1 VLATEKLRSDL
12 ARVGRVSLMGELS
25 ASLAHELNQPLSAI
39 ALNAQAVRRMLDRD
53 DMNRAD
59 ICSAL
64 DDIVADGRRAS
75 AVIGRVRALFRN
87 EAAVR
92 RPLDVNEVI
101 ADVAALVR
109 DDVARHGITFTFAPA
124 RSLPR
129 IHGDVIQVQQVILNV
144 LVNACEALGAVGTG
158 PRVLT
163 VTTARREPRHVHI
176 SVRDTGVGVEDP
188 ETEHLFAPFVSSKP
202 DRLGMG
208 LAISRSVVESH
219 GGRIWADRNDDRGLT
234 VHVVLPDA

>member
-1 VLATEKLRSDL
+1 
-12 ARVGRVSLMGELS
+12 MGELS

-39 ALNAQAVRRMLDRD
+39 ALNAQAVRRMLDRAD
-53 DMNRAD
+53 LNRAD

-87 EAAVR
+87 DATIR
-92 RPLDVNEVI
+92 RPLDVNAVI
-101 ADVAALVR
+101 EDVAPLVG
-109 DDVARHGITFTFAPA
+109 DEVERHGITLRLALA

-129 IHGDVIQVQQVILNV
+129 VHGELLQLQQVVLNV
-144 LVNACEALGAVGTG
+144 FVNACEALGAVSTA

-163 VTTARREPRHVHI
+163 VTTARREPRHVQI
-176 SVRDTGVGVEDP
+176 SVRDTGVGVEEP
-188 ETEHLFAPFVSSKP
+188 ETDHLFAPFVSSKP

-208 LAISRSVVESH
+208 LAISRSIVEGH
-219 GGRIWADRNDDRGLT
+219 GGRIWADRNEDRGLT